1 MAKKSKKQIQQ
12 EQLALRKEQKAATQ
26 RSIWAVVFFALALLL
41 AIYIY
46 IPGLQVPL
54 KDWLVNHFLFGMFG
68 FASYLFPVFLVWL
81 GVDALDKKK
90 KYSTSV
96 KVWTGLVL
104 AVIISG
110 LSYLFWYPGDYSF
123 GGFFAEGIPQFWR
136 QGMELQGGVM
146 GGLIA
151 CPLIALMSKVGFTIL
166 MLAVSIIAILFFF
179 DLTLYEMIYPIR
191 KLIAYSKEQK
201 EKPLV
206 VEDPEAEKIKRH
218 FSDLKADEKRKK
230 EEEPVVTPRTVDVT
244 PPELVTEV
252 VPVFVYDDVTPAGNI
267 NPMDIGSY
275 GEEPRFEEDE
285 AEEEKPV
292 RRPRAVRPKPAPATE
307 PVKPME
313 GEQLHIYNFPPISLL
328 TVPKQTGGTTQAEL
342 REKEQILVQTLRDF
356 GIETTMLGTAVGPN
370 VTRFELAPKAGTR
383 VSKIAAL
390 SDDLALALAATQVRI
405 EAPIPGKAAVGIE
418 IPNKNA
424 STVFIREVL
433 AAASFTDG
441 KSVLTSA
448 LGKDIAG
455 NLITF
460 DVAKM
465 PHLLVAGTT
474 GSGKSVCINTIL
486 LSILYKAS
494 PEDVKLILIDPKAV
508 EMDIYNGIPH
518 LLIPVVTNPKKAAG
532 TLQWAC
538 TEMDRRYDLM
548 KNTQVR
554 NLDAYNAYCETHPDF
569 QPMPRIV
576 VVIDELADLMMVSSK
591 EVEDCICRLCAKAR
605 AAGIHLIVATQ
616 RPSADV
622 VTGLIKANI
631 PSRIAFTV
639 DNSINSRIILDENG
653 AEKLLGRGDML
664 YKPVGANK
672 PLRVQG
678 CFVSDGEVEKV
689 VNYVKTNS
697 MGSDYDQEAIQNIE
711 TLATQGSKSNNS
723 SDSEEGGEYD
733 EMLVA
738 ACECVIEAKMASTSL
753 LQRKLKLGYA
763 RAARVVDQMEE
774 LGVVGPF
781 EGSKPRHVLVTMDE
795 FRELC
800 VQRGL

>member
-1 MAKKSKKQIQQ
+1 MRKQ
-12 EQLALRKEQKAATQ
+12 QKAATR
-26 RSIWAVVFFALALLL
+26 RSMWAVAFFGLALLM
-41 AIYIY
+41 AVYIY

-81 GVDALDKKK
+81 GVDALDKNK
-90 KYSTSV
+90 KYSTAV
-96 KVWTGLVL
+96 KLWTGLVL

-110 LSYLFWYPGDYSF
+110 ISYLFWYPGDYSF
-123 GGFFAEGIPQFWR
+123 SEFFTEGIPRFWM
-136 QGMELQGGVM
+136 QGMELKGGVM
-146 GGLIA
+146 GGIVA

-166 MLAVSIIAILFFF
+166 VLAASIIAILFFF
-179 DLTLYEMIYPIR
+179 DLTLYEMAYPIR
-191 KLIAYSKEQK
+191 MLINHAKEQK
-201 EKPLV
+201 EKPV
-206 VEDPEAEKIKRH
+206 IVEDPEAEKIKRH
-218 FSDLKADEKRKK
+218 FSDLKADEKRRK
-230 EEEPVVTPRTVDVT
+230 EEEPVVTPSTVDVT

-267 NPMDIGSY
+267 DPMDIGNFGQESDPAAEA
-275 GEEPRFEEDE
+275 GFGDEIELEP
-285 AEEEKPV
+285 EEKPTH
-292 RRPRAVRPKPAPATE
+292 RTRTPRPKTE
-307 PVKPME
+307 AEPPKPME
-313 GEQLHIYNFPPISLL
+313 GEQLHIYNFPPLSLL
-328 TVPKQTGGTTQAEL
+328 TAPKQTGGTTQSEL
-342 REKEQILVQTLRDF
+342 REKERILVQTLRDF

-418 IPNKNA
+418 IPNKNV

-433 AAASFTDG
+433 SSPSFTDG
-441 KSVLTSA
+441 KSSLTSA

-518 LLIPVVTNPKKAAG
+518 LLVPVVTQPKKAAG

-554 NLDAYNAYCETHPDF
+554 NLDAYNTYCESHPDF

-631 PSRIAFTV
+631 PSKIAFTV

-697 MGSDYDQEAIQNIE
+697 MGSDYDQDAIQNIE
-711 TLATQGSKSNNS
+711 TLSTQGNKSNNA

>member
-1 MAKKSKKQIQQ
+1 MPRKSKKQ
-12 EQLALRKEQKAATQ
+12 LAEEKKAKAMQQKAATH
-26 RSIWAVVFFALALLL
+26 RSIMAVVFFAFALLL
-41 AIYIY
+41 AVYIY
-46 IPGLQVPL
+46 LPVEVPL
-54 KDWLVNHFLFGMFG
+54 KNFLVDHFLYGLFG
-68 FASYLFPVFLVWL
+68 FASFLLPLFLGWL
-81 GVDALDKKK
+81 GVDALKEKKTF
-90 KYSTSV
+90 STNA
-96 KVWTGLVL
+96 KIWMGLVL
-104 AVIISG
+104 GVVVSAFG
-110 LSYLFWYPGDYSF
+110 YLFFYPGDYSF
-123 GGFFAEGIPQFWR
+123 SGFFTEGLADFW
-136 QGMELQGGVM
+136 QMGMELKGGLL

-151 CPLIALMSKVGFTIL
+151 CPLIMLMSRVGFGILLAAVTI
-166 MLAVSIIAILFFF
+166 ITILFFF
-179 DLTLYEMIYPIR
+179 DLTLYQMTYPIR
-191 KLIAYSKEQK
+191 KLLADAKERRERPELVEDIEEDKAARRRRFKDFEAEGMREEEKKEQRR
-201 EKPLV
+201 P
-206 VEDPEAEKIKRH
+206 
-218 FSDLKADEKRKK
+218 
-230 EEEPVVTPRTVDVT
+230 VDVT
-244 PPELVTEV
+244 PPEEITDV
-252 VPVFVYDDVTPAGNI
+252 VPVFVYDDVSSDGFI
-267 NPMDIGSY
+267 DPMDISDY
-275 GEEPRFEEDE
+275 TGEKK
-285 AEEEKPV
+285 EEEK
-292 RRPRAVRPKPAPATE
+292 APARPHRAAKPKVAEETI
-307 PVKPME
+307 KPME
-313 GEQLHIYNFPPISLL
+313 GEQMQFYNFPPLSLL
-328 TVPKQTGGTTQAEL
+328 KGGRSAASATQAEL
-342 REKEQILVQTLRDF
+342 REKERILLQTLRDF
-356 GIETTMLGTAVGPN
+356 GIEATMTGIAVGPN

-418 IPNKNA
+418 IPNKTV
-424 STVFIREVL
+424 STVYIKEVL
-433 AAASFTDG
+433 SSDGFRDG
-441 KSVLTSA
+441 KSCLTSA

-486 LSILYKAS
+486 MSFLYKAS
-494 PEDVKLILIDPKAV
+494 PDDLKLILIDPKAV
-508 EMDIYNGIPH
+508 EMDVYNGIPH
-518 LLIPVVTNPKKAAG
+518 LMIPVVTNPKKAAG

-554 NLDAYNAYCETHPDF
+554 NLEAYNTYCETHDDY

-639 DNSINSRIILDENG
+639 DNALNSRIIMDEGG

-678 CFVSDGEVEKV
+678 CFVSDSEVEAV
-689 VNYVKTNS
+689 VSYVKSNS
-697 MGSDYDQEAIQNIE
+697 AGSDYDQTAISDIENMAAQN
-711 TLATQGSKSNNS
+711 QKSS
-723 SDSEEGGEYD
+723 SAADAGEKGGYD
-733 EMLVA
+733 ENLIA
-738 ACECVIEAKMASTSL
+738 ACECVIEAGMASTSM

-763 RAARVVDQMEE
+763 RAARVMDEMQEI
-774 LGVVGPF
+774 GVVGPF
-781 EGSKPRHVLVTMDE
+781 EGAKPRQVLVTMDE
-795 FRELC
+795 LQEII
-800 VQRGL
+800 VSRGL

>member
-1 MAKKSKKQIQQ
+1 MPRKSKKQIHA
-12 EQLALRKEQKAATQ
+12 EQLALRKAQKAATR
-26 RSIWAVVFFALALLL
+26 RSIYAVVFFALALLL

-46 IPGLQVPL
+46 IPGLEVPL
-54 KDWLVNHFLFGMFG
+54 KDWVVNHFLFGMFG

-90 KYSTSV
+90 KYSTHV

-104 AVIISG
+104 AVLISG
-110 LSYLFWYPGDYSF
+110 ISYLFWYPGNYSF
-123 GGFFAEGIPQFWR
+123 GGFFNEGIPQFWK
-136 QGMELQGGVM
+136 QGMDLKGGVM
-146 GGLIA
+146 GGIFA

-166 MLAVSIIAILFFF
+166 VLAISIIAVLFFF
-179 DLTLYEMIYPIR
+179 DLTLYEMAYPIR
-191 KLIAYSKEQK
+191 KLISHYKEQK
-201 EKPLV
+201 EKPII

-218 FSDLKADEKRKK
+218 FSDLKADDAR
-230 EEEPVVTPRTVDVT
+230 EEAPPAPSPVDVT

-267 NPMDIGSY
+267 DPMDIGSF
-275 GEEPRFEEDE
+275 GVEVAAEEPS
-285 AEEEKPV
+285 KPE
-292 RRPRAVRPKPAPATE
+292 RKNRTARPKPETE

-313 GEQLHIYNFPPISLL
+313 GEQLHIYNFPPLSLL

-342 REKEQILVQTLRDF
+342 REKERILVQTLRDF

-418 IPNKNA
+418 IPNKNV

-433 AAASFTDG
+433 SAPSFTEG

-518 LLIPVVTNPKKAAG
+518 LLVPVVTQPKKAAG

-554 NLDAYNAYCETHPDF
+554 NLDAYNTYCETHPDY

-631 PSRIAFTV
+631 PSKIAFTV

-678 CFVSDGEVEKV
+678 CFVSDSEVEKV
-689 VNYVKTNS
+689 VRYVKSNS
-697 MGSDYDQEAIQNIE
+697 LGSDYDQEAIQNIE
-711 TLATQGSKSNNS
+711 TLATQGNKSNNA
-723 SDSEEGGEYD
+723 SDGDEGGEFD
-733 EMLVA
+733 DMLVT

-763 RAARVVDQMEE
+763 RAARVMDQMEE

-781 EGSKPRHVLVTMDE
+781 EGAKPRHVLLTMDE